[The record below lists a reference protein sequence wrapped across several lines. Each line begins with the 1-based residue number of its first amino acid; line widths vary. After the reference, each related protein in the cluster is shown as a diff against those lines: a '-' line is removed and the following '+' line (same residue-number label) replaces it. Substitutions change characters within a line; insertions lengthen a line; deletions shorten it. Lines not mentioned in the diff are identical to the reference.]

1 MAQHHEL
8 IARLNDVEAP
18 LTSFGDQLTEGCVVL
33 HVNDR
38 PSHHASLL
46 RLLGVEDL
54 VDPCAHGVGR
64 SYGVKT
70 TPGSPASTRPTS
82 VKPADSARPKAPAST
97 AASSPPEVWGS

>member
-1 MAQHHEL
+1 MNDHAAFMAQHHEL

-54 VDPCAHGVGR
+54 RAR
-64 SYGVKT
+64 SAARRW
-70 TPGSPASTRPTS
+70 PRSPDGALTYLST
-82 VKPADSARPKAPAST
+82 
-97 AASSPPEVWGS
+97 